1 MGGVF
6 EATVVLLDDYYR
18 LMDQKSRGGFVRD
31 LAVEV
36 RERVEQLEYLV
47 RRVQEAEGAMG
58 FIQAATFEA
67 MRARRILLDEDGLE
81 WESDK
86 YPTAQMTEPDF
97 ATLEAAMF
105 EARLFTECFYY
116 VAHRIRSILRSHA
129 HPLPGLQSFEA
140 KGVRD
145 VRNILLEHAG
155 QGVHDVTVPSFGFG
169 GPDGPAVKAVR
180 PTAQVGKHADSGL
193 YVNAAEFR
201 DALENALRRE
211 LATLGS

>member
-6 EATVVLLDDYYR
+6 EATVALLDDYYR
-18 LMDQKSRGGFVRD
+18 LMDQKSRGRFVRD

-86 YPTAQMTEPDF
+86 YPTAQITEPDF

-116 VAHRIRSILRSHA
+116 VAHRIRSILRSRA